1 MSLMTQDANILLVDM
16 PHRIKAYTVANK
28 DMSYTIVINAR
39 MSHERQLEAYQH
51 ELDHIRQKDYEKKC
65 SADLIEFYAHK

>member
-1 MSLMTQDANILLVDM
+1 MSLMILDANVVLIDM

-51 ELDHIRQKDYEKKC
+51 ELDHIQNGDYERKC